1 MTPETI
7 KDRFLAVIKAR
18 WAAGPLKTLWRNRW
32 ARKAWVL
39 LKRRT
44 RTLTSGATQLL
55 KTVGSAIWK
64 ALKALYNALRKA
76 SLPVV
81 AVAANAGAAIRKTAT
96 WAKNAIQRLHTRH
109 RLFIA
114 TSVSYRDA
122 LAGAMALAAAL
133 IGIRKEIATLL
144 GMAISSL
151 QRFFAQR
158 VFIDDVDDEDGDEEL
173 QPTWRPRPS
182 W

>member
-1 MTPETI
+1 VKE
-7 KDRFLAVIKAR
+7 KLSR
-18 WAAGPLKTLWRNRW
+18 
-32 ARKAWVL
+32 
-39 LKRRT
+39 
-44 RTLTSGATQLL
+44 
-55 KTVGSAIWK
+55 
-64 ALKALYNALRKA
+64 LR
-76 SLPVV
+76 
-81 AVAANAGAAIRKTAT
+81 
-96 WAKNAIQRLHTRH
+96 TRH

-133 IGIRKEIATLL
+133 AGIRKEIATLL

-158 VFIDDVDDEDGDEEL
+158 TFIDDIDDEDGDEGP
-173 QPTWRPRPS
+173 QPAWRPRPS